1 MSMESVDCHTAS
13 GHNRHAA
20 LGSVLRGARWEGWMI
35 GRINVVS
42 LVIGLAVLYAVTAW
56 VFHLSTGVIIV
67 LEVVAFLVFV
77 VSNLVW
83 GRRPKK

>member
-1 MSMESVDCHTAS
+1 
-13 GHNRHAA
+13 
-20 LGSVLRGARWEGWMI
+20 MI

-67 LEVVAFLVFV
+67 LEVVAFFVFV

-83 GRRPKK
+83 GRRPKR